1 MKGISMKEY
10 IKNLSVGSA
19 ILSMVAGIA
28 ILTYNIQNYF
38 TQYYEFNALNAIII
52 VLSVLVLHGV
62 SIMGKCVL
70 NLKKR

>member
-1 MKGISMKEY
+1 MKEY